1 MRRLM
6 LAAAML
12 GTVSAAHA
20 ADMPDLPILRG
31 GFTDGLSKSNVNWQ
45 GSYIGAQGGY
55 GSSDENFNGSTSNM
69 MAALLADTLIESGWA
84 YRSGTSDLARLRS
97 APAATAPSS
106 ATTPSGTMS

>member
-1 MRRLM
+1 MRRLL

-31 GFTDGLSKSNVNWQ
+31 SFTDGLSKSGVNWQ

-55 GSSDENFNGSTSNM
+55 GSSDENFRGSTSNM
-69 MAALLADTLIESGWA
+69 MAALLAGVNRPRPTPTTIA
-84 YRSGTSDLARLRS
+84 PPRARLRLTLCP
-97 APAATAPSS
+97 PAEP
-106 ATTPSGTMS
+106 PRLVENRNE